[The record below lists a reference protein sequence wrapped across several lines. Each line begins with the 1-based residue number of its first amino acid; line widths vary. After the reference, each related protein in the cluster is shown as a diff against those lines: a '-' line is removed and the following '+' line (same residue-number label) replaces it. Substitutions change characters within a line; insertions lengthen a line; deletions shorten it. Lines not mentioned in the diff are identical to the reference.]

1 MTRAK
6 NSIFNAINTL
16 ASAINNLAQSLR
28 STSNSDVKVL
38 PMKNPTV
45 TSNPAN
51 INIKYYEEV
60 KKDSYP
66 TYSTLSVTDRQ
77 ALYRVYNAMKDPD
90 NSSMNYMK
98 IHWPQMHKALEALK
112 KPSYDPYIWK
122 TKDNKF

>member
-1 MTRAK
+1 
-6 NSIFNAINTL
+6 
-16 ASAINNLAQSLR
+16 
-28 STSNSDVKVL
+28 
-38 PMKNPTV
+38 
-45 TSNPAN
+45 
-51 INIKYYEEV
+51 
-60 KKDSYP
+60 
-66 TYSTLSVTDRQ
+66 LSVTDRQ